1 MKIRKS
7 KLRQAVN
14 EQVQAFFVTPQS
26 MGMVGVRGNTEG
38 GASQLEE
45 DDIDKNELK
54 NIISQIVDDVQNAA
68 TSRMQSGA
76 GGRVDHTGKLTE
88 ATKWYDAIKR
98 PVKVGDK
105 VHIGHIKKGGAGVT
119 GIVTKIKGDRVDIK
133 DPKSKRTFYGSL
145 KKTAIMEI
153 SGVDSLKPN
162 DPHTPEDEAEKDAAD
177 DVMEAGPK
185 KKGGRPR
192 GAPHIENV
200 RFWDLHESS
209 LKHIIADAS
218 DAVKR
223 LPMAKKAGKWA
234 DEVND
239 AVTVLHWRK
248 KKGIKV
254 ERIEEAWKLGGLG
267 PKILNDPSTI
277 KMVNPKNP
285 GEIFVIFSRQ
295 KKGGGKQ
302 DKISMAVVDKTGR
315 ALKDWG
321 SHVNE
326 KGALK
331 FAQTRGFT
339 KKVNESF
346 NAAPY
351 AQGKEQASVIGAN
364 ESPEMGSL
372 AASPKSKALIKK
384 MHELVTK
391 KLKFK
396 TVEDIQPI
404 QGGVAFIF
412 GDKAEA
418 SKMEKYLKNA
428 GALGK
433 VIPLRAGGGKRT
445 MVSLK
450 TK

>member
-1 MKIRKS
+1 MKILKSQLRKNI
-7 KLRQAVN
+7 N

-26 MGMVGVRGNTEG
+26 MGMVGIRGNTEG
-38 GASQLEE
+38 NGSKLKE

-54 NIISQIVDDVQNAA
+54 KIIGQIVDDVQDAA
-68 TSRMQSGA
+68 TKRMQSGA
-76 GGRVDHTGKLTE
+76 GGSVDHTGKLTE
-88 ATKWYDAIKR
+88 AAKWYDAIKR

-119 GIVTKIKGDRVDIK
+119 GIVTKIKGDRVDII

-185 KKGGRPR
+185 KGGRPR
-192 GAPHIENV
+192 GAPYIENV
-200 RFWDLHESS
+200 RFWDLDEKS
-209 LKHIIADAS
+209 LRFVIKDATQ
-218 DAVKR
+218 AMNAN
-223 LPMAKKAGKWA
+223 PMARKALKWA

-239 AVTVLHWRK
+239 AVTVLYWRK
-248 KKGIKV
+248 KKGIK
-254 ERIEEAWKLGGLG
+254 EGLKEAWKLGGLG
-267 PKILNDPSTI
+267 PKILNNPSTI
-277 KMVNPKNP
+277 KMSNPKKS
-285 GEIFVIFSRQ
+285 GEIFVIFSRSV
-295 KKGGGKQ
+295 KGAGKQ
-302 DKISMAVVDKTGR
+302 DKVSMVVVDKTGR

-321 SHVNE
+321 SHIDV

-331 FAQTRGFT
+331 FAKTRGYT
-339 KKVNESF
+339 KKINESF
-346 NAAPY
+346 NTAP
-351 AQGKEQASVIGAN
+351 AGQGEEAASVIGAN

-372 AASPKSKALIKK
+372 ASSPKSKAIIKK
-384 MHELVTK
+384 MHDLVTK
-391 KLKFK
+391 QLKFK

-418 SKMEKYLKNA
+418 SKMASFLKKK

-433 VIPLRAGGGKRT
+433 VIPMARSNGKRT